1 MLLQGMLRS
10 NGRLINE
17 QLLLAAG
24 GTFPG
29 AVLQAGEQRRQSGF
43 ERVCRGSAA
52 RGDGGGW
59 E

>member
-1 MLLQGMLRS
+1 MLLQGMLGS

-29 AVLQAGEQRRQSGF
+29 AVLQAGKRRQQSGF